1 MNGFGNYI
9 NKHQVPKGDEHN
21 FVLLTGGRLNIL
33 DKPTFL
39 QKYLE
44 SFPNFSAKKNA
55 GGLVFKV
62 PKAKL
67 YPLILD
73 VDVDLSRE
81 VALDEG
87 LYIKLANYILDE
99 FTNVTKATDG
109 VEVVLSRRPGSC
121 YKKKKGLYRAGFH
134 MYILGKFTLQQSV
147 ALREQV
153 LKNIDIKGHFTDAW
167 GEAVIS
173 KSSEKILDPALSK
186 RSNGV
191 LLLGCRKPQT
201 TVRDIFYLLFY
212 FVLTNQSYF

>member
-1 MNGFGNYI
+1 MNGFEKYI
-9 NKHQVPKGDEHN
+9 NKHQVSKGEN
-21 FVLLTGGRLNIL
+21 FVLLAGGRLNIF
-33 DKPTFL
+33 DKPEFF

-44 SFPNFSAKKNA
+44 SFPSFSEKINA
-55 GGLVFKV
+55 RGIVFKV
-62 PKAKL
+62 PREKL

-73 VDVDLSRE
+73 IDVDLSRE

>member
-9 NKHQVPKGDEHN
+9 NKHQVPKGDAHN

-33 DKPTFL
+33 DKPVFL

-62 PKAKL
+62 PKDKL
-67 YPLILD
+67 YRLILD
-73 VDVDLSRE
+73 IDVDLSRE

-87 LYIKLANYILDE
+87 LYLKLANYILDE
-99 FTNVTKATDG
+99 FTNVTGAKEA

-134 MYILGKFTLQQSV
+134 MYILGKYTL
-147 ALREQV
+147 
-153 LKNIDIKGHFTDAW
+153 
-167 GEAVIS
+167 
-173 KSSEKILDPALSK
+173 
-186 RSNGV
+186 
-191 LLLGCRKPQT
+191 
-201 TVRDIFYLLFY
+201 
-212 FVLTNQSYF
+212 